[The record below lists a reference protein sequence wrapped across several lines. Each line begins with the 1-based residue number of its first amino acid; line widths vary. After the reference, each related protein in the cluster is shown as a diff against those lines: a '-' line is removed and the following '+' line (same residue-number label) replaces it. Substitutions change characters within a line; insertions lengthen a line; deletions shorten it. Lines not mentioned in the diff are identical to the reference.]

1 MKKKLLRIVI
11 NGIFIGAMLQPFF
24 LSVTLAS
31 NLGVQSEQVEGI
43 IITGK
48 VTSEDENEGGLPG
61 VNVILK
67 GTRTGSVTDVDG
79 NYKIEVSGENAVLVY
94 SSIGY
99 ATQEITV
106 GNRSTIDV
114 ILASDIQALQEIIV
128 VGYGSQ
134 EKKDVTGAIGSVSTE
149 DFAAQPVTRIDQ
161 ALQGRVAGVTVTNSS
176 GAPGGAVSIRVRG
189 ANSITGNNDPLYV
202 IDGFV
207 GGDFNII
214 NPADIESIQVLKDAS
229 ATAVYGSRGSN
240 GVVLITTKKGTI
252 GKPKLSFTTRFSTS
266 EVIKKWDLM
275 DAGTFAEVAN
285 QRAAAFGST
294 PKFTD
299 ADIAFYKANGG
310 TDWQDELFSRAFGQE
325 YQLDYSGGTEA
336 VNYFVSGNYYD
347 QEGIVLNSGYERF
360 ALRTNVSAK
369 LSDKLTA
376 DIRLNFIRRETNN
389 VSGAGTISGAL
400 AGPLSWSPTTPVR
413 DANGNLTLFDPI
425 SSIKENPVELA
436 LNDNIQQISTFL
448 TYASLNYK
456 IIDGLT
462 FDVAVGFNY
471 ENNQQK
477 TFAQNLQNSIP
488 AASRISRESIFLQNT
503 NNLTYAKNFGGVHSL
518 TVTGVLEHQQRTV
531 DSFGA
536 NAQNLTFPELKY
548 DNLTLAESSVS
559 FADRQKESIRSY
571 IGRVSYEYNQR
582 YLITASIRSDG
593 SSKFRGSNQS
603 STFPSVA
610 LGWRLSEED
619 FLSGGFFDDLKL
631 RGSWGKTGSQGI
643 GVFGT
648 VTTFATSIEEAGTSF
663 TTGTTL
669 PGIVIGNP
677 GNSNLRWETTTQIN
691 GGFDMQVLNG
701 RLALTMD
708 YFVKNTTDLLLEEP
722 LPRYVGGGNLANNVG
737 EVQNKGIE
745 ISIGSTIIDKEN
757 FRWTSSFNASF
768 LTNSVT
774 DLGDREEIFFN
785 SNVGAGLTGNN
796 ESIIRPGLPI
806 SSYWGVNYL
815 GTWKTAEAAAAAVYG
830 NVPGDSKYEDLNND
844 GIIDGEDFMV
854 IGSGMPETIFGWNN
868 TLEYKNFSFNVFFMA
883 MGGYD
888 KWNLGYAQA
897 ILPNP
902 DSFEATSVDILDRWV
917 AGSNEDSNISAF
929 SPTSVDFFQSS
940 RWVERGDFLRLKN
953 VSLTYSLPK
962 DLIKGVD
969 AQFSI
974 AGTNLWT
981 LTNYKGLDPEAF
993 SNNGEGDR
1001 AGGDASSYPNSKTW
1015 TFSINLIF

>member
-1 MKKKLLRIVI
+1 MKTKLLRIVSMVI
-11 NGIFIGAMLQPFF
+11 NGILIGALLQPFF
-24 LSVTLAS
+24 LSITLAS
-31 NLGVQSEQVEGI
+31 SLGALSEQTEVI
-43 IITGK
+43 TITGR
-48 VTSEDENEGGLPG
+48 VISEDDNGPLPG
-61 VNVILK
+61 VNIILK

-79 NYKIEVSGENAVLVY
+79 KYKIEVPDENAVLVY
-94 SSIGY
+94 SSIGF

-114 ILASDIQALQEIIV
+114 TLASDIQALNEIVV

-176 GAPGGAVSIRVRG
+176 GAPGGTVSIRVRG

-207 GGDFNII
+207 GGDFNIV

-229 ATAVYGSRGSN
+229 ATAIYGSRGSN
-240 GVVLITTKKGTI
+240 GVVLITTKSGVS
-252 GKPKLSFTTRFSTS
+252 GKSQLTFTARFSTS
-266 EVIKKWDLM
+266 EVLKKWDLM

-285 QRAAAFGST
+285 QRATAFGST

-299 ADIAFYKANGG
+299 ADIASYKANGG
-310 TDWQDELFSRAFGQE
+310 TDWQDELFSRAAGQE
-325 YQLDYSGGTEA
+325 YQLDYSGGNDA
-336 VNYFVSGNYYD
+336 VKYFVSGNYYD
-347 QEGIVLNSGYERF
+347 QDGIVLNSGYERF
-360 ALRTNVSAK
+360 SLRTNVNAK

-389 VSGAGTISGAL
+389 VGGAGTISGAL

-436 LNDNIQQISTFL
+436 LNDYIQQRSTFL

-471 ENNQQK
+471 SNNQGK
-477 TFAQNLQNSIP
+477 TFTQNLQNAIP
-488 AASRISRESIFLQNT
+488 AASRISQESIFLQNT
-503 NNLTYAKNFGGVHSL
+503 NNLTYTKAIVSHKF
-518 TVTGVLEHQQRTV
+518 TITGVLEHQQRTV

-548 DNLTLAESSVS
+548 DNLTLAESSVA
-559 FADRQKESIRSY
+559 FAERRKESIRSY
-571 IGRVSYEYNQR
+571 IGRVSYEFNDR
-582 YLITASIRSDG
+582 YLIAASIRNDG
-593 SSKFRGSNQS
+593 SSKFRGDNQS

-619 FLSGGFFDDLKL
+619 FLSGGFFEDLKL
-631 RGSWGKTGSQGI
+631 RGSWGQTGSQGI

-648 VTTFATSIEEAGTSF
+648 VTTFATDIGEAGTSF

-677 GNSNLRWETTTQIN
+677 GNSNLRWETTTQVN
-691 GGFDMQVLNG
+691 AGFDMQILKG

-722 LPRYVGGGNLANNVG
+722 LPKYVGGGNLSNNVG

-757 FRWTSSFNASF
+757 FRWSSNFNVSF

-785 SNVGAGLTGNN
+785 SNVGAGLTGTN

-815 GTWKTAEAAAAAVYG
+815 GTWKTAEAVEAAVYG

-844 GIIDGEDFMV
+844 GVIDGEDFTV
-854 IGSGMPETIFGWNN
+854 IGSGMPETILGWNN
-868 TLEYKNFSFNVFFMA
+868 TLEYKNFSFNLFFMA
-883 MGGYD
+883 MGGFD

-917 AGSNEDSNISAF
+917 AGSNEGSNIPAF

-940 RWVERGDFLRLKN
+940 RWVESGDFLRLKN
-953 VSLTYSLPK
+953 VSLSYRLPK
-962 DLIKGVD
+962 DLIKGID

-981 LTNYKGLDPEAF
+981 LTNYKGIDPEAF

-1001 AGGDASSYPNSKTW
+1001 S
-1015 TFSINLIF
+1015 